1 MQNTT
6 ANSNA
11 ERFQREADK
20 YAAYLETPDGR
31 LRADL
36 AFVNVHE
43 FLPPRAPI
51 LQVLDVGCGTGNLGL
66 RFARL
71 GSHVTLLDPSH
82 AMLNLAERAAQS
94 AGVIGNVTLQ
104 HGDARQI
111 EELFSAESFD
121 LVLCHNVLEF
131 VDDPGSVLR
140 SIARVLRTPSGM
152 VSILV
157 RNQPGEVLK
166 AALVNGDLT
175 AAEHTL
181 GAEWGDESL
190 YGGKVRLFTA
200 KTLRTMLE
208 DTSFTIAAERGVRVV
223 SDYLP
228 AKISRTDQYEEIVQL
243 ERKLGAQPEFA
254 AIARYTHFIAQRTGT
269 SMKNHI

>member
-6 ANSNA
+6 ANSDD
-11 ERFQREADK
+11 ERFQCEADK

-36 AFVNVHE
+36 AFANVHE
-43 FLPPRAPI
+43 FLPPSAPV

-111 EELFSAESFD
+111 EELFASESFD

-140 SIARVLRTPSGM
+140 STARMLRGPSGTIS
-152 VSILV
+152 VLV

-200 KTLRTMLE
+200 NTLRTMLE

-228 AKISRTDQYEEIVQL
+228 AKISRTDHYEEIVQL

-254 AIARYTHFIAQRTGT
+254 AIARYTHFIARRTGT